1 MIRFI
6 LPLLLFL
13 VACAPATTPEEPQNL
28 ITLENLVW
36 RAARAEASSLVL
48 AQVRSFD
55 PLFANAS
62 AQEINKTLTEIVTRA
77 EPYKDTN
84 GKSYQPSILVSSQ
97 GNVVVITFADLVAGT
112 PDLEQDVLSSRLFMA
127 VVKALDAKFERGRL

>member
-1 MIRFI
+1 MMRFMFT
-6 LPLLLFL
+6 LLFFL
-13 VACAPATTPEEPQNL
+13 FACAPAITPEEPQNL
-28 ITLENLVW
+28 NTFDNLVW
-36 RAARAEASSLVL
+36 KAARAEASSLVL

-97 GNVVVITFADLVAGT
+97 GNVVVLTFADLVAGT
-112 PDLEQDVLSSRLFMA
+112 PDLEQDVLSSRLFLA